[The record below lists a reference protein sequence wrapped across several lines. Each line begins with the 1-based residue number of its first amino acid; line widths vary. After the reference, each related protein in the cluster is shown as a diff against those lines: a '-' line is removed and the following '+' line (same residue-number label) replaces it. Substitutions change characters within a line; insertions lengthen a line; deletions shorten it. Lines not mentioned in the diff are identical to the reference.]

1 MAPSESAIE
10 SAVEALKKSPGTFQ
24 RLAEYYAQMVYPKR
38 FPTLIPGGRDKSDVV
53 LKGWPD
59 AYIGDPPDAVEA
71 THSPKWKKHLNDDL
85 RKAEARG
92 PGGLAGFLFV
102 AWAPK
107 PKDELLRPYRDRLVK
122 LGVPTDNITFVFKQQ
137 FVRDLRQP
145 RFASVWAD
153 LLGLPCSS
161 APFAPI
167 SQAGLFGAGNQFLA
181 PTREEYASGRV
192 HRPSAADKIEES
204 LNSRGWALVRG
215 RGAAGKTVLA
225 TQIALN
231 PAICSTAYYL
241 DLARDDVEDHVAI
254 EIITTHADAGVL
266 FVVDNVHLNGALA
279 RKLFDQWQ
287 SIPKGSRL
295 LMLGRLISATAA
307 QKGAPPLHDLETA
320 AVPLEVEKKDLA
332 GVFSRLARRMVSSPP
347 QPSDEALDEWHRTF
361 AGDLVAFS
369 AAAERRRHE
378 LIHGAW
384 GLREEDAAEYVR
396 ETYLYPAA
404 LEPITEQERRNL
416 LLIGTLATLEI
427 ETPLEALETPELHHS
442 IRHGIAHRSE
452 YGREGYVRY
461 RLVHPSLGKL
471 IVKAALTPVDEM
483 QRFCAAASRSA
494 FAGTMIAA
502 RLEGAGREQR
512 SAEVLQGILKSPG
525 GLRDSVI
532 TPGLQYART
541 NLERIARLGVLS
553 LTDTDHR
560 LADEYVELAASAL
573 RTPLHFLASFLEYA
587 ERKLPEVHTTLSR
600 ALADPANLKILG
612 ETALRTPLHLLA
624 SFLEYAERK
633 LPEVH
638 TTLSRA
644 LADPANLKILGETA
658 LRTPLADLA
667 SFLEYAERKLP
678 EVHTTLSR
686 ALADPAN
693 LKILGETAL
702 RTPLADLASFLEYAE
717 RKLPEVHTTLSR
729 ALADPANLKILGE
742 TAVRT
747 PLHFL
752 PSILE
757 YAERKL
763 PDVHAALAGA
773 LADPANLKILGETA
787 LRAPLDSL
795 LKFLRLGSIADAVLA
810 ALDQDRWDKVRG
822 EMKSEQPDYMPE
834 LCKQLNRVGR
844 PELAEAPAC
853 ALIVAAEALHWHSSV
868 IGLRNVSQTLR
879 LGRAAGP
886 DAIFHFLDVVV
897 TEPWLE
903 EQYIDASPGS
913 IAAGLYGL
921 WGYYGQPVLDR
932 FRTQA
937 LRNRVAAEIRRA
949 HTAAVPLLSQVLQL
963 LGSSSLLGEDAS
975 STRVVWPN
983 EGRIHEVL
991 EYAAPKAD
999 SKEIGYIQAQLW
1011 IGLREMARLHADN
1024 VRVQTPAGEQILELW
1039 VKANPTTDRLKA
1051 LNTWMIGWLERCRA
1065 AGWLL
1070 IRDAQHPAKSIRAED
1085 LGIS

>member
-693 LKILGETAL
+693 LKILGETA
-702 RTPLADLASFLEYAE
+702 
-717 RKLPEVHTTLSR
+717 
-729 ALADPANLKILGE
+729 
-742 TAVRT
+742 VRT

>member
-612 ETALRTPLHLLA
+612 ETA
-624 SFLEYAERK
+624 
-633 LPEVH
+633 
-638 TTLSRA
+638 
-644 LADPANLKILGETA
+644 
-658 LRTPLADLA
+658 
-667 SFLEYAERKLP
+667 
-678 EVHTTLSR
+678 
-686 ALADPAN
+686 
-693 LKILGETAL
+693 
-702 RTPLADLASFLEYAE
+702 
-717 RKLPEVHTTLSR
+717 
-729 ALADPANLKILGE
+729 
-742 TAVRT
+742 VRT

>member
-644 LADPANLKILGETA
+644 LADPANI
-658 LRTPLADLA
+658 
-667 SFLEYAERKLP
+667 
-678 EVHTTLSR
+678 
-686 ALADPAN
+686 
-693 LKILGETAL
+693 KILGETAL

>member
-612 ETALRTPLHLLA
+612 ETA
-624 SFLEYAERK
+624 
-633 LPEVH
+633 
-638 TTLSRA
+638 
-644 LADPANLKILGETA
+644 
-658 LRTPLADLA
+658 
-667 SFLEYAERKLP
+667 
-678 EVHTTLSR
+678 
-686 ALADPAN
+686 
-693 LKILGETAL
+693 
-702 RTPLADLASFLEYAE
+702 
-717 RKLPEVHTTLSR
+717 
-729 ALADPANLKILGE
+729 
-742 TAVRT
+742 VRT

-773 LADPANLKILGETA
+773 LAHPANLKILGETA

>member
-1 MAPSESAIE
+1 
-10 SAVEALKKSPGTFQ
+10 
-24 RLAEYYAQMVYPKR
+24 
-38 FPTLIPGGRDKSDVV
+38 
-53 LKGWPD
+53 
-59 AYIGDPPDAVEA
+59 
-71 THSPKWKKHLNDDL
+71 
-85 RKAEARG
+85 
-92 PGGLAGFLFV
+92 
-102 AWAPK
+102 
-107 PKDELLRPYRDRLVK
+107 
-122 LGVPTDNITFVFKQQ
+122 
-137 FVRDLRQP
+137 
-145 RFASVWAD
+145 
-153 LLGLPCSS
+153 
-161 APFAPI
+161 
-167 SQAGLFGAGNQFLA
+167 
-181 PTREEYASGRV
+181 
-192 HRPSAADKIEES
+192 
-204 LNSRGWALVRG
+204 
-215 RGAAGKTVLA
+215 
-225 TQIALN
+225 
-231 PAICSTAYYL
+231 
-241 DLARDDVEDHVAI
+241 
-254 EIITTHADAGVL
+254 
-266 FVVDNVHLNGALA
+266 
-279 RKLFDQWQ
+279 
-287 SIPKGSRL
+287 
-295 LMLGRLISATAA
+295 
-307 QKGAPPLHDLETA
+307 
-320 AVPLEVEKKDLA
+320 
-332 GVFSRLARRMVSSPP
+332 
-347 QPSDEALDEWHRTF
+347 
-361 AGDLVAFS
+361 
-369 AAAERRRHE
+369 
-378 LIHGAW
+378 
-384 GLREEDAAEYVR
+384 
-396 ETYLYPAA
+396 
-404 LEPITEQERRNL
+404 
-416 LLIGTLATLEI
+416 
-427 ETPLEALETPELHHS
+427 
-442 IRHGIAHRSE
+442 
-452 YGREGYVRY
+452 
-461 RLVHPSLGKL
+461 
-471 IVKAALTPVDEM
+471 
-483 QRFCAAASRSA
+483 
-494 FAGTMIAA
+494 MIAA

-693 LKILGETAL
+693 LKILGETA
-702 RTPLADLASFLEYAE
+702 
-717 RKLPEVHTTLSR
+717 
-729 ALADPANLKILGE
+729 
-742 TAVRT
+742 VRT

-763 PDVHAALAGA
+763 PDVHSALAGA

>member
-658 LRTPLADLA
+658 
-667 SFLEYAERKLP
+667 
-678 EVHTTLSR
+678 
-686 ALADPAN
+686 
-693 LKILGETAL
+693 
-702 RTPLADLASFLEYAE
+702 
-717 RKLPEVHTTLSR
+717 
-729 ALADPANLKILGE
+729 
-742 TAVRT
+742 VRT